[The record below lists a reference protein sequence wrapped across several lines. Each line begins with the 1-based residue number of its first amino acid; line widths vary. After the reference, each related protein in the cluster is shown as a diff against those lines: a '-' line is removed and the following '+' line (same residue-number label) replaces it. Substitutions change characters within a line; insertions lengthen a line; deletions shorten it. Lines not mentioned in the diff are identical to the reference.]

1 MWELSDES
9 LLTGMAAGDTETAA
23 VFVRRYQARVYGLAY
38 ALVGSSAIAEEVAQ
52 EAFLR
57 AWRHAGAYDPRK
69 GRAVTWLLTITRNL
83 AVDAMRLRGDHPVD
97 PHILLNTLAGA
108 ERTPASPSFEDA
120 EELRAALR
128 ELPPEQSTPIVLSVY
143 YGLTAGEIAEREHI
157 PLGTAKTRL
166 RRGLAKLRE
175 ALGVTH
181 D

>member
-1 MWELSDES
+1 
-9 LLTGMAAGDTETAA
+9 MAAGDAETAA
-23 VFVRRYQARVYGLAY
+23 VFVRRYQARVYGLAF
-38 ALVGSSAIAEEVAQ
+38 ALVGSSAIAEEIAQ

-69 GRAVTWLLTITRNL
+69 GRAVSWLLTITRNL
-83 AVDAMRLRGDHPVD
+83 AVDAVRLRGDTPVD
-97 PHILLNTLAGA
+97 PHILLNTLTRN
-108 ERTPASPSFEDA
+108 ERANPAAATFEDT

-128 ELPPEQSTPIVLSVY
+128 ALPPEQSTPIVLSVF
-143 YGLTAGEIAEREHI
+143 YGLTATEIADRERI
-157 PLGTAKTRL
+157 PVGTAKTRL